1 MQNESD
7 KENTASAMVSKEA
20 ELQASSETK
29 LTPGELQ
36 KSSGTNSDSENEQI
50 PANNRNLP
58 ATEPMPHLQNYAD
71 KDVHHFTNSNLKKR
85 PSLSQLHSDSVIH
98 LDNIID
104 HKQEVPHLDGKQT
117 KKAQQ
122 KLGWIEGVLIR
133 SSLSV
138 FGVIFY
144 LRLTWIGAQAGIAL
158 GSIII
163 VLSSLIGLL
172 TALSLSALCTN
183 GRVQSGGVYYIVS
196 RTLGPEFGGSI
207 GIIFCLANVTATAI
221 TITGFAETVVS
232 LMGRFHTQ
240 LVDGE
245 IMDIRIIGWITGCV
259 LLMIVFTGVNFEA
272 KAQIVLM
279 VVLVASVLNYYI
291 GTFIPVSEEQM
302 ARGVTGYDRNT
313 LKSNFFPDWRGEDF
327 FSILAIYF
335 PAVAG
340 FMAGANISGDLKH
353 PESAIPKGTLWSML
367 ITGGI
372 YLSVVWVTGS
382 TVLRDASGSIEDLRD
397 GTLTDCAAN
406 FTCQYGTQNSYEVLE
421 LEGAWGPL
429 VTAGIFAA
437 SLSSALG
444 AMISGPKLFQAVAK
458 DKLFPKI
465 EFFAEGHGR
474 NKEPRRAIVLL
485 FVISMAVIGIG
496 RINVIAPIISNFF
509 MATYAL
515 INYACFDASFAKAPG
530 FRPSFTFYNKWMSLI
545 GALICFGFMF
555 LINWW
560 AALITTAFA
569 IMLYVYLL
577 RRKPDVNW
585 GSSLEANSY
594 LSALRRMLKLQF
606 TRDHIKTYRPQIL
619 LLCGSPVRRPELI
632 DFVSN
637 ITKNSSLLIC
647 GHVILGS
654 PSEKVLEV
662 VDRYNKHMIVWLKS
676 RRIYGFYSP
685 VIAPNLSEGAH
696 YLLQTAGMSY
706 LKPNILFL
714 GYKNNWI
721 ESNAKEISEYFQLIH
736 YAFDYDK
743 ALIILRLP
751 KGFDISSLLNQETV
765 NDSISDNV
773 TVQGAHNVR
782 CKYIRSDGSS
792 IIVSPL
798 RMTASMDSVF
808 TDTVSINFGAYDNPR
823 FHDSRLDINSE
834 KGIIDG
840 NPSFDL
846 NDSEY
851 IMHDRPYNSMRTNI
865 NDSEVDSS
873 IDAASIRDLNFEI
886 LTSNTHEALKGRKKS
901 TIISKVMKGDK
912 WKKTLA
918 GGQQLNVFKNRIKK
932 AVIDVWWLCDDGG
945 LTILI
950 PHLLTL
956 ERSYLEE
963 AKLRVF
969 TVATDAEKFEEQKK
983 ELSNLLDSFRIDVK
997 DVTVIPDIS
1006 QQPKESTINEFNQLI
1021 SKFKVADRNSSQL
1034 EEELLAVATDNAELS
1049 MLKYK
1054 TYQTLR
1060 IREELLENSKNAN
1073 LVVITLP
1080 VPRRNGVSAAL
1091 YLSWLEMLSR
1101 DLPPT
1106 LLIRGNQKAVLT
1118 CEN

>member
-1 MQNESD
+1 
-7 KENTASAMVSKEA
+7 
-20 ELQASSETK
+20 
-29 LTPGELQ
+29 
-36 KSSGTNSDSENEQI
+36 
-50 PANNRNLP
+50 
-58 ATEPMPHLQNYAD
+58 
-71 KDVHHFTNSNLKKR
+71 
-85 PSLSQLHSDSVIH
+85 
-98 LDNIID
+98 
-104 HKQEVPHLDGKQT
+104 
-117 KKAQQ
+117 
-122 KLGWIEGVLIR
+122 
-133 SSLSV
+133 
-138 FGVIFY
+138 
-144 LRLTWIGAQAGIAL
+144 
-158 GSIII
+158 
-163 VLSSLIGLL
+163 
-172 TALSLSALCTN
+172 
-183 GRVQSGGVYYIVS
+183 
-196 RTLGPEFGGSI
+196 
-207 GIIFCLANVTATAI
+207 
-221 TITGFAETVVS
+221 
-232 LMGRFHTQ
+232 
-240 LVDGE
+240 
-245 IMDIRIIGWITGCV
+245 
-259 LLMIVFTGVNFEA
+259 
-272 KAQIVLM
+272 
-279 VVLVASVLNYYI
+279 
-291 GTFIPVSEEQM
+291 
-302 ARGVTGYDRNT
+302 
-313 LKSNFFPDWRGEDF
+313 
-327 FSILAIYF
+327 
-335 PAVAG
+335 
-340 FMAGANISGDLKH
+340 
-353 PESAIPKGTLWSML
+353 
-367 ITGGI
+367 
-372 YLSVVWVTGS
+372 
-382 TVLRDASGSIEDLRD
+382 
-397 GTLTDCAAN
+397 
-406 FTCQYGTQNSYEVLE
+406 
-421 LEGAWGPL
+421 
-429 VTAGIFAA
+429 
-437 SLSSALG
+437 
-444 AMISGPKLFQAVAK
+444 MISGPKLFQAVAK

-485 FVISMAVIGIG
+485 FVISMAIIGIG
-496 RINVIAPIISNFF
+496 QINIIAPIISNFF

-530 FRPSFTFYNKWMSLI
+530 FRPSFTFYNNFDYYC
-545 GALICFGFMF
+545 IC
-555 LINWW
+555 N
-560 AALITTAFA
+560 
-569 IMLYVYLL
+569 
-577 RRKPDVNW
+577 N
-585 GSSLEANSY
+585 
-594 LSALRRMLKLQF
+594 ALRVSLAKKARCKLGFQFGSKFILKCF
-606 TRDHIKTYRPQIL
+606 EKNAKTTIYPRSHQNL
-619 LLCGSPVRRPELI
+619 SSSNFALCGSPVRRPELI

-637 ITKNSSLLIC
+637 ITKNTSLLIC

-736 YAFDYDK
+736 FAFDYDK

-773 TVQGAHNVR
+773 TAHGVHN
-782 CKYIRSDGSS
+782 S
-792 IIVSPL
+792 L

-823 FHDSRLDINSE
+823 FHDSRLDVNSE

-840 NPSFDL
+840 NPCFDM
-846 NDSEY
+846 NDSEC
-851 IMHDRPYNSMRTNI
+851 IMHDRRYNSMRTNI

-886 LTSNTHEALKGRKKS
+886 VTSNTHEALKGRKKS

-969 TVATDAEKFEEQKK
+969 TVATDSEKFEEQKK

-1006 QQPKESTINEFNQLI
+1006 QQPKESTLNEFNQLI
-1021 SKFKVADRNSSQL
+1021 SKFKVADRNSGQL
-1034 EEELLAVATDNAELS
+1034 EEELLAVATDDAELS